1 MGNAAILSIYGI
13 KDNKTPAFIQH
24 FFELSDAGATR
35 VCANLLR
42 GDTQLSMFAEDFE
55 LYKLGEI
62 DQNTGIVSPM
72 YMSTYV
78 DSGDDQRIH
87 KQTPSPK
94 FICGMITLKTLQERE
109 TKNDTNKSRSA
120 ASKSDSATD

>member
-72 YMSTYV
+72 YMST
-78 DSGDDQRIH
+78 DDQL

-120 ASKSDSATD
+120 ASKSDSAAD